1 MFFKL
6 FILNICFSNTK
17 YVKYMTQ
24 KNRPEN
30 NAKPKVLFRKFLI
43 VFSVLLFIVNIL
55 KTGEGGGDAIL
66 FKILPFLDHKWI
78 AIICKQKQCDK

>member
-55 KTGEGGGDAIL
+55 KTGEGGGMRY
-66 FKILPFLDHKWI
+66 FLRFYHFWI
-78 AIICKQKQCDK
+78 INGSP

>member
-55 KTGEGGGDAIL
+55 KTGEGGGMRY
-66 FKILPFLDHKWI
+66 FLRFHHFWI
-78 AIICKQKQCDK
+78 INGSP